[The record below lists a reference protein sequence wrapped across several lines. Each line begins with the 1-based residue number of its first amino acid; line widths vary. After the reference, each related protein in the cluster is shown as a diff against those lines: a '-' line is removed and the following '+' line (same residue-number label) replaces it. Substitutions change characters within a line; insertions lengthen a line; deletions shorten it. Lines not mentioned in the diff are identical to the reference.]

1 MKYLIPLLFPI
12 AVFAETTG
20 NLIINSGFDNNTL
33 GWTLSGDATRIGD
46 CCPGGH
52 DIEFGD
58 YGSIEQDVNLLSN
71 NITQPMLNNGIS
83 LHSIVEVQNGEGG
96 IGGWAPNRG
105 SADSFTIRLQIKDE
119 NQNVLATTTQTRQ
132 DVTGINGQDYSNTV
146 TYTGAGSNIG
156 NIFISGSD
164 AAAPANLG
172 GPNVDNIRLSLEYD
186 PTVLTVQQTQEIQE
200 IFEEIE
206 EAVEVSY
213 EYVPEEIET
222 FEIQEIETFTE
233 LPEIVEVIQEEEFI
247 EETIVLAP
255 EIIQQQIIEEPT
267 TEVVEEEFN
276 EITEETL
283 SPLGSSEREVSET
296 EADTSAPSEE
306 TNDNSGRTEVA
317 INVDDIANKVA
328 NKIKTIDGQLR
339 ATQFIVA
346 KVMAK
351 NNKAISAYSQ
361 INSEIFNQPNI
372 IDTNID
378 VYLNNTYVDI
388 RNIYQ
393 NVTYEDR
400 NGY

>member
-20 NLIINSGFDNNTL
+20 NLIINSGFDNNTS

-105 SADSFTIRLQIKDE
+105 GADSFTIRLQIKDE

-146 TYTGAGSNIG
+146 TYTGVGSTIG

-172 GPNVDNIRLSLEYD
+172 GPNLDNIRLSLEYD

-206 EAVEVSY
+206 EVIEISY

-267 TEVVEEEFN
+267 TSVVEEEFN

-361 INSEIFNQPNI
+361 INSEIFDQPNI

>member
-20 NLIINSGFDNNTL
+20 NLIINSGFDNNTS
-33 GWTLSGDATRIGD
+33 GWTLLGDATRIGD

-105 SADSFTIRLQIKDE
+105 GADSFTIRLQIKDK

-146 TYTGAGSNIG
+146 TYTGVGSNIG

-164 AAAPANLG
+164 AAAPATLG
-172 GPNVDNIRLSLEYD
+172 GPNLDNIRLSLEYD
-186 PTVLTVQQTQEIQE
+186 PIVLTVQQTQEIQE

-206 EAVEVSY
+206 EVIEISY
-213 EYVPEEIET
+213 KYVPEEIET

-283 SPLGSSEREVSET
+283 SPLGSSERKVSET

-361 INSEIFNQPNI
+361 INSEIFDQPNI

-393 NVTYEDR
+393 NVTYKDR